1 MHRPHENTYWLSPGQ
16 LLAGEHPV
24 ASPTMNLEERLM
36 PYLECGVREFVD
48 LTEPGEVRA
57 YDGVLRE
64 LANYHGV
71 AVGYRRFPV
80 VDMQVPGDAACMH
93 AILDHLDR
101 VIDEERTAYVHC
113 WGGIGRTGT
122 VAGCYLVRHGLHGG
136 DALARL
142 AELWPAMR
150 KSRIYPCTPQTA
162 AQFAYVK
169 AWPLRS

>member
-80 VDMQVPGDAACMH
+80 ADMQVPGDAACMH
-93 AILDHLDR
+93 AILDHPSSVVGVRMLAEGRQINRVPTGQGKPRRQRDR
-101 VIDEERTAYVHC
+101 VADV
-113 WGGIGRTGT
+113 IGR
-122 VAGCYLVRHGLHGG
+122 AN
-136 DALARL
+136 
-142 AELWPAMR
+142 EAMEDED
-150 KSRIYPCTPQTA
+150 
-162 AQFAYVK
+162 YVV
-169 AWPLRS
+169 